1 MKLKKMI
8 KIKNKLKNLEKNLK
22 NTMLKL
28 WNFQNKLKNLLG
40 EVGGG
45 GSCEETPD
53 EPGVASSGLR
63 ALGKGRILSSLLCH
77 FPICQRKFVP
87 DDLQGPA
94 GSESVIFQERGPAQA
109 SGALGTSHQLL
120 GEEGV

>member
-1 MKLKKMI
+1 MEL
-8 KIKNKLKNLEKNLK
+8 LEYKARVYLSP
-22 NTMLKL
+22 
-28 WNFQNKLKNLLG
+28 LLRLG
-40 EVGGG
+40 FIINENSSRLTVRRGGGG